1 MKTTC
6 GFLITVH
13 GEGSEG
19 SLPRFLSRSPGLGV
33 LVPTGGWGVHGV
45 LGCYGCA
52 ACESAWMGPLGWGA
66 PLAQLLE
73 NSLAVF
79 LAASPTLKGT

>member
-52 ACESAWMGPLGWGA
+52 ACESAWMGPLGGG
-66 PLAQLLE
+66 LLWL
-73 NSLAVF
+73 SY
-79 LAASPTLKGT
+79 LKTAWLFSWQRLPP